1 MERKLPVITIE
12 GTDFIVDV
20 ENLVLRE
27 RGHELNTIPIFHMKE
42 VEGGYQFI
50 YDTFQR
56 NISLWSTASEMHVV
70 VEIPELVKLDPIG
83 MSDKYGVPIG
93 ELGTKTDFEL
103 MVDQEAL
110 KRRLGAELPII
121 EILGDTF
128 FVDIENDRF
137 RPVGDARSDGISITE
152 LEQYYNGEKEAYVI
166 PYNRETR
173 TVEKLSDDELSSIPV
188 SVVPVRIPFE
198 LQLDPIGFHRRWYG
212 KEESQFLKEYNV
224 RLQFKAEILSWEDL
238 GFKQQQK
245 PAIDG
250 DENPAEKQRK
260 RGRKL

>member
-20 ENLVLRE
+20 ENMLLSELE
-27 RGHELNTIPIFHMKE
+27 RKPNSISIFHMKE

-50 YDTFQR
+50 YDKLER
-56 NISLWSTASEMHVV
+56 NISIWSTASEMHVV
-70 VEIPELVKLDPIG
+70 VKIPELVKLDPVG

-93 ELGTKTDFEL
+93 ELDTKTDFEL

-110 KRRLGAELPII
+110 KRRLGGELPTI
-121 EILGDTF
+121 EILGDSF

-137 RPVGDARSDGISITE
+137 RPVGDAQSAGISITE

-173 TVEKLSDDELSSIPV
+173 TAEKLSDDEQSSIPV
-188 SVVPVRIPFE
+188 CVVPVRIPFE

-212 KEESQFLKEYNV
+212 KEEAQFLKEYNV
-224 RLQFKAEILSWEDL
+224 RLQFKAEVLSWEEL

-245 PAIDG
+245 PAIKQ

-260 RGRKL
+260 RGRRL

>member
-20 ENLVLRE
+20 ENMLLRE
-27 RGHELNTIPIFHMKE
+27 LERKPNSISIFHMKE

-50 YDTFQR
+50 YDKLER
-56 NISLWSTASEMHVV
+56 NISIWSTASEMHVV
-70 VEIPELVKLDPIG
+70 VDIPELVKLDPVG

-110 KRRLGAELPII
+110 KRRLGGELPTI
-121 EILGDTF
+121 EILGDIF

-137 RPVGDARSDGISITE
+137 RPVGDAQSDGISITE

-173 TVEKLSDDELSSIPV
+173 TVEKLSDDEISSIPV
-188 SVVPVRIPFE
+188 SMVAVRIPFE

-224 RLQFKAEILSWEDL
+224 RLQFKAEVLSWEEL

-245 PAIDG
+245 PAIKQ
-250 DENPAEKQRK
+250 DENPAEKQKK
-260 RGRKL
+260 RGRRL

>member
-20 ENLVLRE
+20 ENMLLRE
-27 RGHELNTIPIFHMKE
+27 LERKPNSISIFHLKE

-50 YDTFQR
+50 YDKLER
-56 NISLWSTASEMHVV
+56 NISIWSTASQMHVV
-70 VEIPELVKLDPIG
+70 VEIPELVKLDPVG
-83 MSDKYGVPIG
+83 MSYKYGVPIE

-110 KRRLGAELPII
+110 KSRLAGELPTI

-137 RPVGDARSDGISITE
+137 RPVVDSQSDDINISE
-152 LEQYYNGEKEAYVI
+152 LEEYYDDEKEVYVI

-173 TVEKLSDDELSSIPV
+173 TLEKLSYEEMSSIPDSVLPV
-188 SVVPVRIPFE
+188 SIPFE
-198 LQLDPIGFHRRWYG
+198 LHLDPIGFNRRYG
-212 KEESQFLKEYNV
+212 SEEFQFLKEYNV
-224 RLQFKAEILSWEDL
+224 RLQFKAEVLSWEEL
-238 GFKQQQK
+238 GFKQRQK
-245 PAIDG
+245 PVIDE
-250 DENPAEKQRK
+250 DENPSGKQKK